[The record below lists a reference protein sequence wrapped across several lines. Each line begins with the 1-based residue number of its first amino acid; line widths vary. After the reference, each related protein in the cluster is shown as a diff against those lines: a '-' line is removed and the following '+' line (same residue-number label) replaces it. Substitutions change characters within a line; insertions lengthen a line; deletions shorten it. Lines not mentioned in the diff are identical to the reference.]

1 MPGLGSAGD
10 RNNFLPGSIDD
21 MEIYLVRHTTPA
33 VEKGIC
39 YGQSDLDVTGSF
51 LNEAEVIRQHIPDNI
66 DAVYSS
72 PLQRCTKL
80 AAHLFPKHSI
90 LLDDQLMEINCGVW
104 EMKRWDDIPREEIDP
119 WMEDFVN
126 VRIPGGESY
135 VDLFERVNNSYYK
148 VHQQQKTSVIVAHGG
163 VIRSILS
170 HITNTSLKESFNVFS
185 LHYGCVV
192 KITKQQ
198 DQFYHE
204 VLSNIPH
211 EKETHKPSNL

>member
-1 MPGLGSAGD
+1 
-10 RNNFLPGSIDD
+10 

-39 YGQSDLDVTGSF
+39 YGQSDLDVTESF
-51 LNEAEVIRQHIPDNI
+51 WEEAAIIRQHLPDTI

-80 AAHLFPKHSI
+80 AAHLFPHHSI
-90 LLDDQLMEINCGVW
+90 QLDHQLMEINCGIW
-104 EMKRWDDIPREEIDP
+104 EMKRWDDIPREETDP

-135 VDLFERVNNSYYK
+135 TDLFERVCKSYNY
-148 VHQQQKTSVIVAHGG
+148 VHQQLKPAVIVAHGG

-170 HITNTSLKESFNVFS
+170 HITFTSLKDSFQAFS

-192 KITKQQ
+192 KITQHQ
-198 DQFYHE
+198 HQFYHE

-211 EKETHKPSNL
+211 EKETHKPSRL